1 MPYRESPLPSGPL
14 APGLIIDHPSRES
27 RIGSARIE
35 LTFREFEL
43 LDFLAPT
50 PGGSSRVNSCSGES
64 GGATRPR
71 ALARSTCTYT
81 ACAASSAPGTAS
93 AWSQYGA
100 SDTSSPRRPAAHQ
113 AGKRHRRHP
122 DPSWPCRPST
132 PPGRSP
138 SALAG
143 GMSLAARGEGVV
155 REIAAPCHSAAP
167 RNYLARHRRVR
178 RQPDRHAVARHRQAA
193 HRRPAWLGRGA
204 RRGHREPDLRLPGR
218 SGPGRA
224 AGERRPGIMAGPAVV
239 LGIAVTAVRRGRE
252 TCENKRRGTGHAPCP
267 ATVSPPPRA

>member
-1 MPYRESPLPSGPL
+1 MARHELCPIAATDSRPNRTGTRCAPYQRLAIVAHLLRMPYRGSPLPSGPL
-14 APGLIIDHPSRES
+14 APGLIIDRRSRES

-43 LDFLAPT
+43 LDFLASS
-50 PGGSSRVNSCSGES
+50 PGRVFTRERCSGES

-100 SDTSSPRRPAAHQ
+100 SAASSPRRPAAHQ

-122 DPSWPCRPST
+122 DPSWPCGPST
-132 PPGRSP
+132 PARSP

-178 RQPDRHAVARHRQAA
+178 RQPDRHAAARRRQAA
-193 HRRPAWLGRGA
+193 HRRPA
-204 RRGHREPDLRLPGR
+204 
-218 SGPGRA
+218 
-224 AGERRPGIMAGPAVV
+224 
-239 LGIAVTAVRRGRE
+239 
-252 TCENKRRGTGHAPCP
+252 
-267 ATVSPPPRA
+267 